1 MMHGALTIARL
12 TWIDARRTRIALAAF
27 IGGLVFLAVYGTA
40 VFFMQ
45 HSVIASPR
53 THLPLFLRQT
63 TLQVLTLVGLYVANF
78 LTVATAVMLP
88 VDCIS
93 GEIDSGVMQTVASKP
108 VDRSGIVIGKWLGFL
123 AMIAVYLL
131 LVAGG
136 VVLLVWVMTGFLQPH
151 LSAALPLMLLSAVVM
166 LTLSIAGGTRF
177 STVTNGIAVF
187 AFYAIA
193 FIGGWIEQIGVRL
206 GSSASRYIGTVISLI
221 SPSDALW
228 RRAAHE
234 LQPPLLEQLNISPF
248 SAVAVPSGAMV
259 VWGVGFVVVTLLAAL
274 RIFQKRAL

>member
-1 MMHGALTIARL
+1 
-12 TWIDARRTRIALAAF
+12 
-27 IGGLVFLAVYGTA
+27 
-40 VFFMQ
+40 
-45 HSVIASPR
+45 
-53 THLPLFLRQT
+53 
-63 TLQVLTLVGLYVANF
+63 
-78 LTVATAVMLP
+78 
-88 VDCIS
+88 
-93 GEIDSGVMQTVASKP
+93 
-108 VDRSGIVIGKWLGFL
+108 VIGKWLGFL

-234 LQPPLLEQLNISPF
+234 LQPPLREQLNISPF